1 MAKPLP
7 FGAALSKAG
16 EPAPAQAI
24 AMTYDWLNRQT
35 RWSDGTR
42 TESTVFAGADWKRA
56 STTVS
61 GAGVA
66 AQTTKY
72 LYDGDNVL
80 ADYDANN
87 ALTAFYVTP
96 GLDQNL
102 SITDAS
108 GQTAYYTHDG
118 LGSVRLL
125 TSANGAILN
134 HYDYTAFGET
144 FAPNTSATT
153 PNRYTYTAREQS
165 PLAAHGAPMYYRWRN
180 YAPEVG
186 RFGWRDPI
194 GYEDGVN
201 VYGYVDGMPY
211 IATDIFG
218 LVKSFIFATR
228 HENPDI
234 RDANPNEILR
244 ERTVAYTVLVVKN
257 VDCGCGCLRKIAM
270 ECDVELGFAIFILPD
285 SHQEWNRWMQRD
297 ARRRSMPNY
306 NGEQMIAAAQRGD
319 KAAYRKAIIEHEKQH
334 LRDFWSK
341 RGEFLSEVKQYEKKH
356 DGYFECRKDWFD
368 NWKRYFDIILS
379 NKYREISD
387 WSQRI
392 RR

>member
-56 STTVS
+56 STTVTM
-61 GAGVA
+61 GANA
-66 AQTTKY
+66 AAAPPAVTKY

-80 ADYDANN
+80 ADYDATN

-134 HYDYTAFGET
+134 RYDYTAFGEP
-144 FAPNTSATT
+144 FAPNTSATI

-165 PLAAHGAPMYYRWRN
+165 PLSAHGAPMY
-180 YAPEVG
+180 
-186 RFGWRDPI
+186 
-194 GYEDGVN
+194 
-201 VYGYVDGMPY
+201 
-211 IATDIFG
+211 
-218 LVKSFIFATR
+218 
-228 HENPDI
+228 
-234 RDANPNEILR
+234 
-244 ERTVAYTVLVVKN
+244 
-257 VDCGCGCLRKIAM
+257 
-270 ECDVELGFAIFILPD
+270 
-285 SHQEWNRWMQRD
+285 
-297 ARRRSMPNY
+297 
-306 NGEQMIAAAQRGD
+306 
-319 KAAYRKAIIEHEKQH
+319 
-334 LRDFWSK
+334 
-341 RGEFLSEVKQYEKKH
+341 
-356 DGYFECRKDWFD
+356 
-368 NWKRYFDIILS
+368 
-379 NKYREISD
+379 
-387 WSQRI
+387 
-392 RR
+392 

>member
-108 GQTAYYTHDG
+108 GATSYYTQDG

-134 HYDYTAFGET
+134 RYDYPAFGET
-144 FAPNTSATT
+144 FAANTATSIA
-153 PNRYTYTAREQS
+153 NRYTYTAREQS

-180 YAPEVG
+180 YAPSAG
-186 RFGWRDPI
+186 RFMWRDPI
-194 GYEDGVN
+194 GYED
-201 VYGYVDGMPY
+201 
-211 IATDIFG
+211 
-218 LVKSFIFATR
+218 
-228 HENPDI
+228 
-234 RDANPNEILR
+234 
-244 ERTVAYTVLVVKN
+244 N
-257 VDCGCGCLRKIAM
+257 VDIYLY
-270 ECDVELGFAIFILPD
+270 CD
-285 SHQEWNRWMQRD
+285 NRPVMQID
-297 ARRRSMPNY
+297 PM
-306 NGEQMIAAAQRGD
+306 GQ
-319 KAAYRKAIIEHEKQH
+319 
-334 LRDFWSK
+334 
-341 RGEFLSEVKQYEKKH
+341 LSW
-356 DGYFECRKDWFD
+356 C
-368 NWKRYFDIILS
+368 
-379 NKYREISD
+379 
-387 WSQRI
+387 
-392 RR
+392 